1 MGEGGCLVGKQEDR
15 WDRRWVGNRIPT
27 AIGAGRGGGG
37 EGEPLTHQAIRLEGA
52 ALSQHGQQRLL
63 AEKQLTDN
71 AIAAPEAAAT
81 PGPSE
86 LMAA

>member
-1 MGEGGCLVGKQEDR
+1 MGQEVGGEQNPHGDR
-15 WDRRWVGNRIPT
+15 GWAWR
-27 AIGAGRGGGG
+27 GG

-81 PGPSE
+81 PGPQP
-86 LMAA
+86 

>member
-1 MGEGGCLVGKQEDR
+1 MGQEVGGEQNPHGDR
-15 WDRRWVGNRIPT
+15 GWAWRE
-27 AIGAGRGGGG
+27 GGGG
-37 EGEPLTHQAIRLEGA
+37 GPLTHQAIRLEGA

-81 PGPSE
+81 PGPQP
-86 LMAA
+86 